1 MTLAAGTRL
10 GPYEIVAPLGS
21 GGMGEVYRA
30 HDTRLSRDVAIK
42 ALPAAFATDPDR
54 LARFEREAKLLASLN
69 HPNISGI
76 FGLEQVEG
84 ARYLV
89 LEFVAGET
97 LAARLARGPLPVR
110 EALEIAVKIASG
122 VEAAHESGVV
132 HRDLKPGNVMITG
145 RGGVKVL
152 DFGLATGGAAGAAG
166 SDASLSA
173 SPTMAYGGTSAGMIL
188 GTAAYM
194 SPEQA
199 RGRVVDRRSDIWSFG
214 CLLYECLAGRQAFQ
228 GGTVSDLIASILER
242 EPDWSALP
250 AATPARVRE
259 LLARCL
265 RKDSHERLRDIGD
278 ARLEL
283 GEVLAAPAQE
293 PGAPRAV
300 PSRGTM
306 IVAALVLAALLVV
319 VWALGR
325 RSVVPSA
332 HRTAPLVATLV
343 PSSSDVGR
351 VAPAGVALSEDGT
364 RLAFVGLDSLG
375 RRVAMVRDLSSTT
388 TVTIPAS
395 DGADRPFFSPDGR
408 WLAFAAHGALWKARL
423 PDGAAERIRGTDDG
437 SMDPGGLISGGAWA
451 GDGFIYYSVRFRP
464 FRGIL
469 RVSADGGA
477 PTRVAAP
484 VENDG
489 AYSLVSA
496 EPLPGGRRLIAVA
509 ATSEMGSGPLVTI
522 ELATGATH
530 PIGERATEVRFVG
543 DQLLF
548 RGQDGALYRLP
559 FDPAGARRR
568 GPAERLTT
576 LGSSVG
582 SGARDF
588 AVSGNGLLAWLDSP
602 PSAGTNPLWDVD
614 RAGRAVSL
622 PVEARA
628 YDRPAISPSGTRLA
642 VALPGDTGRDVW
654 TLDLARNVLSR
665 VTFGPDNIDPVWS
678 PDGRRIAYAGFR
690 RGTFEVLVR
699 NADGSGVVDTLVAG
713 PLFTFPLAWSPD
725 GNWVVYR
732 ENNPTTNED
741 ILMVST
747 DGRRTRRGLVQTP
760 ASELSPSLSPNGRW
774 LAYSSDETGEQEI
787 YLKPIEGGGRVQV
800 SSGGGTEP
808 RWSADGREVFFRS
821 PTHFM
826 AARVVPGDPIA
837 VSRPVPLF
845 EDRYLR
851 NDRRSEYVVR
861 PDGRGFIFIAPGGH
875 ALAVR
880 LVVGWETM
888 RDPIPTP

>member
-1 MTLAAGTRL
+1 MPLTPGTRL

-30 HDTRLSRDVAIK
+30 HDARLSRDVAIK
-42 ALPAAFATDPDR
+42 ALPAAFATDGDR
-54 LARFEREAKLLASLN
+54 LARFEREARLLASLN

-76 FGLEQVEG
+76 HGLEDVGG

-89 LEFVAGET
+89 LEFVEGET
-97 LAARLARGPLPVR
+97 LAARLARGALPVR
-110 EALEIAVKIASG
+110 EALEIAVEIASG

-132 HRDLKPGNVMITG
+132 HRDLKPGNVMITP

-152 DFGLATGGAAGAAG
+152 DFGLATTGVAGAPG
-166 SDASLSA
+166 SDAGLSA
-173 SPTMAYGGTSAGMIL
+173 SPTMAYGATSAGTIL

-199 RGRVVDRRSDIWSFG
+199 RGRAVDKRSDVWSFG
-214 CLLYECLAGRQAFQ
+214 CLLYECLAGHQAFQ
-228 GGTVSDLIASILER
+228 GETVSDLIAKILER

-250 AATPARVRE
+250 AATPGRVRT

-265 RKDSHERLRDIGD
+265 RKDPHERLRDIGD

-283 GEVLAAPAQE
+283 SDVLAAPADE
-293 PGAPRAV
+293 RSAPGARQ
-300 PSRGTM
+300 SRVTM
-306 IVAALVLAALLVV
+306 TVAAIVLAALLVAA
-319 VWALGR
+319 WALGR
-325 RSVVPSA
+325 RSAVPPA
-332 HRTAPLVATLV
+332 HRTAPLVATVV
-343 PSSSDVGR
+343 PSSSDVGH
-351 VAPAGVALSEDGT
+351 VAPAGVALSRDGA

-375 RRVAMVRDLSSTT
+375 RRVAIVRDLSSTA
-388 TVTIPAS
+388 TVTVRGS
-395 DGADRPFFSPDGR
+395 EGADRPFFSPDGR

-423 PDGAAERIRGTDDG
+423 PDGAAERIHGTDDG

-451 GDGFIYYSVRFRP
+451 DDGFIYYSVRFRP

-484 VENDG
+484 VEKDG
-489 AYSLVSA
+489 EYTLLSA
-496 EPLPGGRRLIAVA
+496 EPLPGGRRLIGVA
-509 ATSEMGSGPLVTI
+509 ATSELGSGPLVTI
-522 ELATGATH
+522 ELANGSVH
-530 PIGERATEVRFVG
+530 PIGERATQVRFVG

-559 FDPAGARRR
+559 FDPATARGR
-568 GPAERLTT
+568 GPAERVTT

-602 PSAGTNPLWDVD
+602 PSAGTNPLYDVD
-614 RAGRAVSL
+614 RAGRAVPL

-642 VALPGDTGRDVW
+642 VTLPGDAGRDIW
-654 TLDLARNVLSR
+654 TLDLTRNVLSR
-665 VTFGPDNIDPVWS
+665 VTFGTDNIDPVWS

-690 RGTFEVLVR
+690 RGTFDVLVR

-732 ENNPTTNED
+732 ENNPATNED

-747 DGRRTRRGLVQTP
+747 DGRRTRRALVQTP
-760 ASELSPSLSPNGRW
+760 ASELSPSLSPDGRW
-774 LAYSSDETGEQEI
+774 LAYSSDETGEQEVYI
-787 YLKPIEGGGRVQV
+787 KPLEGGGRVQV

-826 AARVVPGDPIA
+826 AARVQPGDPIA
-837 VSRPVPLF
+837 AARPVPLF
-845 EDRYLR
+845 EDRYMR
-851 NDRRSEYVVR
+851 NDRRSVYVVR
-861 PDGRGFIFIAPGGH
+861 PDGKGFIFIAPGAH

-880 LVVGWETM
+880 LVVGWEAM